1 MLYFRGNIITNII
14 NYFKHNKSS
23 KYEFKIK
30 ILFATTILFS
40 FLYLLLED
48 IDFQGLNVVQE
59 KIKDE
64 LIEKTV
70 EKEIDEN
77 VPEAFRSNYESEF
90 GPGSGPGSGS
100 GSQMLPNKSSNIQMD
115 KATEE
120 VKKDIKE
127 EELQAEN
134 IKPSLL
140 KKFFNRI
147 YFSINTGCLLGYGD
161 IYPISILAKLFAM
174 IQAMIT
180 IMLILY

>member
-1 MLYFRGNIITNII
+1 MLYLRGNDMVNIF
-14 NYFKHNKSS
+14 NYFRHNSSS
-23 KYEFKIK
+23 KYQFKIK
-30 ILFATTILFS
+30 ILFLTTIIFS
-40 FLYLLLED
+40 FVYLLLED
-48 IDFQGLNVVQE
+48 TDFQGLNIVQE

-77 VPEAFRSNYESEF
+77 VPEAFRSNYGSEF
-90 GPGSGPGSGS
+90 GPKSGS
-100 GSQMLPNKSSNIQMD
+100 GSQLLPNKSSNIQMD

>member
-1 MLYFRGNIITNII
+1 MLYLRGNDMVNIF
-14 NYFKHNKSS
+14 NYFRHNSSS
-23 KYEFKIK
+23 KYQFKIK
-30 ILFATTILFS
+30 ILFLTTIIFS
-40 FLYLLLED
+40 FVYLFLED
-48 IDFQGLNVVQE
+48 TDFQGLNIVQE

-77 VPEAFRSNYESEF
+77 VPEAFRNNYNS
-90 GPGSGPGSGS
+90 GSGTGSGTGS
-100 GSQMLPNKSSNIQMD
+100 GSQMLPNKSSNLQMEM
-115 KATEE
+115 ATEE
-120 VKKDIKE
+120 VKDNIIE
-127 EELQAEN
+127 DELQADN
-134 IKPSLL
+134 ITPSIL
-140 KKFFNRI
+140 KRFFNRI

>member
-77 VPEAFRSNYESEF
+77 VPEAFRSNYGSEF
-90 GPGSGPGSGS
+90 GPKSGS
-100 GSQMLPNKSSNIQMD
+100 GSQLLPNKSSNIQMD

-140 KKFFNRI
+140 KNHDTK
-147 YFSINTGCLLGYGD
+147 S
-161 IYPISILAKLFAM
+161 S
-174 IQAMIT
+174 
-180 IMLILY
+180 